1 MQGMI
6 SAPHSPAPQALL
18 AWYWP
23 WHHRGLLRQFV
34 RRQLEA
40 RYRGTLLGV
49 AWSLLTP
56 LLMMTVYTLV
66 FRYVFKMRWDN
77 GLDTGFDFALR
88 LFAGMTVFGFF
99 AEALTR
105 SPMLVVEQPNL
116 VKKVRFPVEILP
128 WVNVLSALCFALPAV
143 ALLLMA
149 SLLLGN
155 PIHWAWLALPLIWL
169 PLIPLLLGLGWALS
183 AVGVF
188 VRDVGHLLGLVVALL
203 QFLSPV
209 FYPVTALPQA
219 LRPFIYLNPLTP
231 VIEQSR
237 AAIFEGLWP
246 EPGLWGLYLLA
257 ALMVA
262 FLGGWLFRRLRGGFA
277 DVL

>member
-1 MQGMI
+1 MPPSPTS
-6 SAPHSPAPQALL
+6 SAQTLL
-18 AWYWP
+18 SWHWP
-23 WHHRGLLRQFV
+23 WRHAGLLRQFV
-34 RRQLEA
+34 RRQVQA

-66 FRYVFKMRWDN
+66 FRYVFKMRWA
-77 GLDTGFDFALR
+77 GGADTGFDFALR

-99 AEALTR
+99 SEVLLL
-105 SPMLVVEQPNL
+105 SPTLIVAQPNL

-128 WVNVLSALCFALPAV
+128 WVTVLSSLVFALPGV
-143 ALLLMA
+143 GLLLLA
-149 SLLLGN
+149 CLLLGM
-155 PIHWAWLALPLIWL
+155 PVHAAWLALPLIWL
-169 PLIPLLLGLGWALS
+169 PLIPMLLGLGWLLS

-188 VRDVGHLLGLVVALL
+188 VRDVGQVLGLVVTLL

-209 FYPVTALPQA
+209 FYPVTALPLR
-219 LRPFIYLNPLTP
+219 LRPLMYLNPLTP

-237 AAIFEGLWP
+237 AALFAGQWP
-246 EPGLWGLYLLA
+246 PPGIWLLQLLA
-257 ALMVA
+257 ASLVA
-262 FLGGWLFRRLRGGFA
+262 LAGGWTFRRLRGGFA